1 MEKIDLLEIIK
12 PVAREL
18 EKVELCL
25 KRSVDSKHDII
36 SEIGS
41 YLFEGKGK
49 RLRPALVLLSAS
61 VFKKA
66 TLKAVNVAASVEFIH
81 TATLIHDDIID
92 NAATR
97 RGKPSLNDKYGNTVS
112 VLFGDFLYCEAFKQV
127 SRYEDSFIGNGLLDA
142 AQRMCEG
149 EIHQNLNNFDPE
161 ITKENY
167 ISVIE
172 NKTAQ
177 FLAKCSELGAYCAGA
192 KSGQIAAMKKY
203 GLYMGTA
210 FQIADDVFDLA
221 ADDKTIG
228 KPSGKDLV
236 EGKVTLPVLITLQ
249 KISKKKAEEFK
260 KIISSKTRISED
272 FIKEIK
278 RTAAEC
284 GAISDSLKTAGEF
297 VSKAKEALSCVKIAD
312 NKALQSLSALSEF
325 VINRKN

>member
-1 MEKIDLLEIIK
+1 MEKINLSEIVK
-12 PVAREL
+12 PVAKAL
-18 EKVELCL
+18 EKVELRL
-25 KRSVDSKHDII
+25 KRSVDSKYDII
-36 SEIGS
+36 NEIGS
-41 YLFEGKGK
+41 YLFEGRGK

-66 TLKAVNVAASVEFIH
+66 QRKALDVAASVEFIH

-92 NAATR
+92 NASTR
-97 RGKPSLNDKYGNTVS
+97 RGKRSLNDKYGNTVS

-127 SRYEDSFIGNGLLDA
+127 SEYEDSYIGNGLLEA

-149 EIHQNLNNFDPE
+149 EIYQNINDFNPD
-161 ITKENY
+161 ITRENY

-177 FLAKCSELGAYCAGA
+177 FLSKCSELGAYCSGVE
-192 KSGQIAAMKKY
+192 KSRITAMKKY

-221 ADDKTIG
+221 ADDETIG
-228 KPSGKDLV
+228 KPSGKDIV
-236 EGKVTLPVLITLQ
+236 EGKVTLPVLLTLQ
-249 KISKKKAEEFK
+249 KIPVKKSSDYK
-260 KIISSKTRISED
+260 KIIASKDLISED

-284 GAISDSLKTAGEF
+284 GAISDALETAEEY
-297 VSKAKEALSCVKIAD
+297 VLKAKKSLAGIKAAD
-312 NKALQSLSALSEF
+312 DNCLQSLLNLAEY
-325 VINRKN
+325 VVKRKN